1 MDIITFQS
9 NTLKDHLIKQ
19 HNEKDHMVF
28 PVVAARAQ
36 VMNGLYYPPDELK
49 MSSVGWNGTP
59 LVVNHPG
66 DVTNSFS
73 ANSPSVLDKYQI
85 GKMFNVT
92 YEQDKLKGE
101 LWLNIEDAENK
112 GFGDLVERLKNK
124 ESIEVSTGLY
134 SKVTNKQGTHKG
146 ENYTGEVYNIL
157 PDHLAILPNT
167 VGACSV
173 ADGCGTF
180 QNEKQD
186 DKKENKIRH
195 AVNVLKGFFG
205 LNVNELSHNDM
216 YGALDRAIATAS
228 GTDLAYVVDVFDKKA
243 IYMNGPDFYAVN
255 YMVGDDDEV
264 SLVGEAIKVKKS
276 ITYTPVEETKK
287 YMNEEFDMKT
297 NNNDGACGCG
307 QVNGTGDT
315 AVATPAA
322 DPAPTENKM
331 TVAGI
336 IEYLANANS
345 EEKTKLIDHLANEKK
360 KADLITAII
369 ENSDIKSEQLAN
381 VDLAILETLANNK
394 NSDQPT
400 AFLGR
405 GGTANTYKNEVPQA
419 PSVLLNKEAK

>member
-9 NTLKDHLIKQ
+9 NTLKEHLIKQ

-36 VMNGLYYPPDELK
+36 VMNGLYYSPDALK

-66 DVTNSFS
+66 DVSEHFS

-101 LWLNIEDAENK
+101 LWLNIEDAQNK
-112 GFGDLVERLKNK
+112 GFGDLVDRLKNK

-134 SKVTNKQGTHKG
+134 SKVTNKQGTHNG
-146 ENYTGEVYNIL
+146 ENYTGSVYNIL
-157 PDHLAILPNT
+157 PDHLAILPDT

-195 AVNVLKGFFG
+195 AVNMLKGFFG
-205 LNVNELSHNDM
+205 LSVNDLSHNDM
-216 YGALDRAIATAS
+216 YGALDRAIATATGVEQS
-228 GTDLAYVVDVFDKKA
+228 YVVDVFDKKA
-243 IYMNGPDFYAVN
+243 IYMNGNDYYAFN
-255 YMVGDDDEV
+255 YMIGDDDEV
-264 SLVGEAIKVKKS
+264 SLVGDAYKVKKNV
-276 ITYTPVEETKK
+276 TYVPVDEAKK
-287 YMNEEFDMKT
+287 YMNEEFDMK
-297 NNNDGACGCG
+297 NNEGCGCG
-307 QVNGTGDT
+307 KVNGTEDT
-315 AVATPAA
+315 AVVTPGAE
-322 DPAPTENKM
+322 PAPAENKM
-331 TVAGI
+331 TVESI
-336 IEYLANANS
+336 INFLANADS
-345 EEKTKLIDHLANEKK
+345 KDKTELIEHLANEKK
-360 KADLITAII
+360 KADLIAKII
-369 ENSDIKSEQLAN
+369 ENSDIKHEQLVN
-381 VDLAILETLANNK
+381 VDVTILETLANNK
-394 NSDQPT
+394 KSDQPT

-405 GGTANTYKNEVPQA
+405 GGAANKYTTEVPQA
-419 PSVLLNKEAK
+419 PSVLLNTKEAK